1 MRGELLN
8 ETLFFGLDH
17 ARSTVAGWVAD
28 HNAARPH
35 SALGYQT
42 PTALAAQLAAVG
54 DRPHETEPVRQAPIA
69 LPRKRTIVTHRL
81 RFQVDECRGSQQ
93 AHCIFPTASPA
104 RRRDKARRLQPRAV
118 QSW

>member
-42 PTALAAQLAAVG
+42 PTALRKQAVTAQSSVIQDFCGLRSPLA
-54 DRPHETEPVRQAPIA
+54 RSETA
-69 LPRKRTIVTHRL
+69 L
-81 RFQVDECRGSQQ
+81 
-93 AHCIFPTASPA
+93 A
-104 RRRDKARRLQPRAV
+104 R
-118 QSW
+118 